1 MVKTKKKENK
11 VGKFNE
17 FAVGWLKKSEKKGE
31 YVSAILAKGN
41 PKNGKPGVSKI
52 TVEMDNGEV
61 AEIKGFA
68 MFFNET
74 KKSDKAPDVQ
84 FVFSTED

>member
-1 MVKTKKKENK
+1 MVKAKKEIQMS
-11 VGKFNE
+11 KFNE
-17 FAVGWLKKSEKKGE
+17 FAVGWLKQSKNKGE

-41 PKNGKPGVSKI
+41 PKNGKPGVAKI

-61 AEIKGFA
+61 SEIKGFA

-84 FVFSTED
+84 FVFSTEE